1 MSETATTI
9 VLIGFLVVTGVV
21 VPICGVSEKIR
32 EVISLRWLV
41 IVTILALTLGAAID
55 FDHLDDASRMA
66 VIIGGM
72 VIGGLFVLLR
82 TYEKCKAKGWSFGVK
97 RIEGDWE
104 HKRVEVEM
112 DPTPPQ
118 NASQSQSQ
126 EHTPEHSQ
134 SKSQEHESEKS
145 EDKRDAI

>member
-104 HKRVEVEM
+104 HKRVEVEI
-112 DPTPPQ
+112 DNHVQSNPQ
-118 NASQSQSQ
+118 AQAQ
-126 EHTPEHSQ
+126 EQ
-134 SKSQEHESEKS
+134 SQEHESEKP
-145 EDKRDAI
+145 EDKRDASFKSS

>member
-66 VIIGGM
+66 VIVGGM

-104 HKRVEVEM
+104 HKRVEVEL
-112 DPTPPQ
+112 DDHVQ
-118 NASQSQSQ
+118 NKSQSQAQ
-126 EHTPEHSQ
+126 EHTQEHTQSQ
-134 SKSQEHESEKS
+134 SQEHESEKS

>member
-112 DPTPPQ
+112 DPTPQ
-118 NASQSQSQ
+118 Q
-126 EHTPEHSQ
+126 EHTQEHSQ
-134 SKSQEHESEKS
+134 SQEHESEKS

>member
-41 IVTILALTLGAAID
+41 IVTILSLTLGAAID
-55 FDHLDDASRMA
+55 FDHLDDASRLA

-104 HKRVEVEM
+104 HKRVEVEI
-112 DPTPPQ
+112 DPTPTQKPD
-118 NASQSQSQ
+118 
-126 EHTPEHSQ
+126 EKPEEKPEHL
-134 SKSQEHESEKS
+134 
-145 EDKRDAI
+145 

>member
-112 DPTPPQ
+112 DPTP
-118 NASQSQSQ
+118 SQKPD
-126 EHTPEHSQ
+126 EKPAEIAEEDT
-134 SKSQEHESEKS
+134 KESGSCSDLNKT
-145 EDKRDAI
+145 

>member
-104 HKRVEVEM
+104 HKRVEVEL
-112 DPTPPQ
+112 DDHVQ
-118 NASQSQSQ
+118 NNSQSQAQ
-126 EHTPEHSQ
+126 EHTQSQ
-134 SKSQEHESEKS
+134 EQSQEHESEKS

>member
-104 HKRVEVEM
+104 HKRVEVEL
-112 DPTPPQ
+112 DDHVQ
-118 NASQSQSQ
+118 NKSQSQAQ
-126 EHTPEHSQ
+126 EHTQEHTQSQ
-134 SKSQEHESEKS
+134 SQEHESEKS
-145 EDKRDAI
+145 EDKRDSI

>member
-104 HKRVEVEM
+104 HKRVEVEL
-112 DPTPPQ
+112 DDHVQKT
-118 NASQSQSQ
+118 SQSQSQ
-126 EHTPEHSQ
+126 EHTQEHTQ
-134 SKSQEHESEKS
+134 SQENEPEKS

>member
-9 VLIGFLVVTGVV
+9 VLIGFLVVTGVI

-104 HKRVEVEM
+104 HKRVEVEL
-112 DPTPPQ
+112 DDHPPTPPQ
-118 NASQSQSQ
+118 KTEEKPA
-126 EHTPEHSQ
+126 EDL
-134 SKSQEHESEKS
+134 KESGS
-145 EDKRDAI
+145 PV

>member
-41 IVTILALTLGAAID
+41 IVTILSLTLGAAID
-55 FDHLDDASRMA
+55 FDHLDDASRLA

-112 DPTPPQ
+112 DPTTPQ
-118 NASQSQSQ
+118 KPD
-126 EHTPEHSQ
+126 EKP
-134 SKSQEHESEKS
+134 ESEKPES
-145 EDKRDAI
+145 EKPEDAEDIKKSV